1 MEPAELLAKARARA
15 ANPSD
20 PLETLAAA
28 SDLSQELSRS
38 ADALLDLAVHDARAA
53 GTSWTAIGDRLGVS
67 KQAARKR
74 FAKPFTHPFAAR
86 RTRREAACSFCRMP
100 PGPRVHMVHGEAG
113 RICEQCVA
121 LAGEIVADLKAKA
134 RQDQRH

>member
-1 MEPAELLAKARARA
+1 MEPSELLARARKRA

-28 SDLSQELSRS
+28 NELSQELTRD
-38 ADALLDLAVHDARAA
+38 ADALIDLAVRDARAA

-74 FAKPFTHPFAAR
+74 FTRNFTHPFSAR
-86 RTRREAACSFCRMP
+86 KVRRAAACSFCRKP
-100 PGPRVHMVHGEAG
+100 PNPHLHMVYGEGG
-113 RICEQCVA
+113 RICAECVA
-121 LAGEIVADLKAKA
+121 LAAEIVADKAKTK
-134 RQDQRH
+134 